1 MNVTILREAGYAEAA
16 LGLALS
22 FEREADDMPR
32 VMRRLYNK
40 DGGHNKFLESMM
52 VWLDVTAPR
61 HFWQQFDTYRAG
73 LTKQSGSTMHT
84 ATKRPLTMF
93 DFEQPIP
100 IKTLR
105 RLNDLVRA
113 RDLMALK
120 NELPEGYLQR
130 RVVCTNY
137 KTLRNMIWQRRTHRN
152 PAWGVFCAAVLAQVE
167 HKEFFEDLIHLVP
180 DGTL

>member
-1 MNVTILREAGYAEAA
+1 MMNVTILREAGYAEAA

-40 DGGHNKFLESMM
+40 DGGHNKFLESMI

-73 LTKQSGSTMHT
+73 MTKQSCSTMHT
-84 ATKRPLTMF
+84 ATKRQLTQDDF
-93 DFEQPIP
+93 DRTIPRATLEQ
-100 IKTLR
+100 
-105 RLNDLVRA
+105 LNYLIA
-113 RDLMALK
+113 CKDLMALK

-130 RVVCTNY
+130 RLVCTNY
-137 KTLRNMIWQRRTHRN
+137 KTLRAILWQRRTHRN
-152 PAWGVFCAAVLAQVE
+152 PAWGVFCAAVLEQVE
-167 HKEFFEDLIHLVP
+167 HKEFFEDLA
-180 DGTL
+180 

>member
-1 MNVTILREAGYAEAA
+1 MKVTILKEAGYAEAA

-32 VMRRLYNK
+32 VMNRLYNK
-40 DGGHNKFLESMM
+40 DGGHNKFLESLV

-73 LTKQSGSTMHT
+73 VTKQSGSTMHT
-84 ATKRPLTMF
+84 LLKRPLEHADF
-93 DFEQPIP
+93 DQPLAEL
-100 IKTLR
+100 TLI
-105 RLNDLVRA
+105 RLNILIER
-113 RDLMALK
+113 RELMALK

-137 KTLRNMIWQRRTHRN
+137 KTLRNMLWQRRTHRN
-152 PAWGVFCAAVLAQVE
+152 PAWGEFCAAVLAQVE
-167 HKEFFEDLIHLVP
+167 HKEFFADLI
-180 DGTL
+180 D

>member
-40 DGGHNKFLESMM
+40 DGGHNKFLESMI
-52 VWLDVTAPR
+52 VWMDVTAPR

-73 LTKQSGSTMHT
+73 MTKQSGSTMHT
-84 ATKRPLTMF
+84 IKKRPLTQEDF
-93 DFEQPIP
+93 DKPIAYL
-100 IKTLR
+100 TLA
-105 RLNDLVRA
+105 RLNIMIERG
-113 RDLMALK
+113 DLMPLK

-130 RVVCTNY
+130 RIVCTNY
-137 KTLRNMIWQRRTHRN
+137 KTLRAILWQRRTHRN
-152 PAWGVFCAAVLAQVE
+152 PAWGVFCAAVLEQVE
-167 HKEFFEDLIHLVP
+167 HKEFFEDLA
-180 DGTL
+180 